1 MRMNIH
7 SGLTA
12 IVMIGASCANPVE
25 DVVCTADFRYGLLV
39 YVQDSVTGAAL
50 ASGATLV
57 AREADFEDSF
67 THPAG
72 RPDLDA
78 YPLVSAGERAGTYQV
93 TVTKP
98 GYAPWMRSNVT
109 VTSNA
114 CHVNRTELTARLQ
127 PAA

>member
-1 MRMNIH
+1 MRVNVRLL
-7 SGLTA
+7 SGIVLVGAACSNPYEQA
-12 IVMIGASCANPVE
+12 I
-25 DVVCTADFRYGLLV
+25 CTDDFRYGLLV
-39 YVQDSVTGAAL
+39 YAQDSVTGAAI

-57 AREADFEDSF
+57 ARDGDFEDTF

-78 YPLVSAGERAGTYQV
+78 RPLVSAGERAGTYQV

-98 GYAPWMRSNVT
+98 GYAPWTRNNVT
-109 VTSNA
+109 VTRNV
-114 CHVNRTELTARLQ
+114 CHVDRTELTARLQ